1 MGDGDGD
8 GDGEGEERGCEMG
21 EMVSPGVVWFGLV
34 WFGLGVWVWV

>member
-8 GDGEGEERGCEMG
+8 GDGEGEERGC